1 MFVNMN
7 IDIICYKQ
15 CIYGNML
22 MYMIIQMIVVLVWP
36 IYYYYYYLMCLLLYR
51 CLQPTPDSERERHA
65 RKKKNTKSGFSIL
78 G

>member
-1 MFVNMN
+1 MQHEFVGSTN
-7 IDIICYKQ
+7 IIINAL
-15 CIYGNML
+15 ILN
-22 MYMIIQMIVVLVWP
+22 
-36 IYYYYYYLMCLLLYR
+36 YR